1 MSTFYKY
8 RNLENWN
15 DLFVKVPVK
24 SIMVTTNDIYRLKVK
39 KLPNA

>member
-8 RNLENWN
+8 RDLENWN

-24 SIMVTTNDIYRLKVK
+24 AIMLNYIGYTYLKSTT
-39 KLPNA
+39 